1 MTLSPLQQYMVAEA
15 AKAKPRVHRTL
26 FEDEYRRRN
35 PEASA
40 KDVAD
45 GVTGAME
52 RLITRGL
59 AVGYGYKTQHKMF
72 LVTLRLTPEGRRV
85 AKANR
90 PKPQQTLP
98 IFKKK
103 SG

>member
-35 PEASA
+35 PDASA

-45 GVTGAME
+45 GVTGAMD
-52 RLITRGL
+52 RLIDRGL
-59 AVGYGYKTQHKMF
+59 AVGYGYRTQHKMF
-72 LVTLRLTPEGRRV
+72 LTTLRLTPEGRRV

-98 IFKKK
+98 LFKKR
-103 SG
+103 